1 LIRLPPNNVAL
12 TTGLR
17 RLTRS
22 TVTGALPTVTTS
34 ESVKAAC
41 QGANPWPGLATI
53 PWHLLHNTMLIYKPE
68 FDNLHRVIWNGGD
81 SPMLHFQKIKDGEW
95 KDLDSMTFMSGI
107 PTGTKELY
115 YEMREY
121 YNYSMT
127 MLQDIM
133 YAVAF

>member
-1 LIRLPPNNVAL
+1 M
-12 TTGLR
+12 
-17 RLTRS
+17 
-22 TVTGALPTVTTS
+22 TGALVTATKS

-41 QGANPWPGLATI
+41 QGANPWPDLATI

-68 FDNLHRVIWNGGD
+68 FDNLHRVIWNGGE
-81 SPMLHFQKIKDGEW
+81 SSMLHFQKIKDGEW

>member
-1 LIRLPPNNVAL
+1 MPH
-12 TTGLR
+12 TTI
-17 RLTRS
+17 
-22 TVTGALPTVTTS
+22 
-34 ESVKAAC
+34 
-41 QGANPWPGLATI
+41 ATI

-81 SPMLHFQKIKDGEW
+81 SSMLHFQKIKDGEW
-95 KDLDSMTFMSGI
+95 EDLDSLTFMSGM

>member
-1 LIRLPPNNVAL
+1 
-12 TTGLR
+12 
-17 RLTRS
+17 
-22 TVTGALPTVTTS
+22 
-34 ESVKAAC
+34 
-41 QGANPWPGLATI
+41 
-53 PWHLLHNTMLIYKPE
+53 MLIYQPQ
-68 FDNLHRVIWNGGD
+68 FDTRHRVIWNGGD
-81 SPMLHFQKIKDGEW
+81 SSMLHFQKIKDGEW
-95 KDLDSMTFMSGI
+95 EDLDSLTFMSGM

>member
-1 LIRLPPNNVAL
+1 
-12 TTGLR
+12 
-17 RLTRS
+17 
-22 TVTGALPTVTTS
+22 
-34 ESVKAAC
+34 
-41 QGANPWPGLATI
+41 
-53 PWHLLHNTMLIYKPE
+53 MLIYKPE
-68 FDNLHRVIWNGGD
+68 FDNLHRVIWNGGE
-81 SPMLHFQKIKDGEW
+81 SSMLHFQKIKDGEW
-95 KDLDSMTFMSGI
+95 KDLDSMAFMSGI

>member
-1 LIRLPPNNVAL
+1 MPH
-12 TTGLR
+12 TT
-17 RLTRS
+17 
-22 TVTGALPTVTTS
+22 
-34 ESVKAAC
+34 
-41 QGANPWPGLATI
+41 LATI

-81 SPMLHFQKIKDGEW
+81 SSMLHFQKIKDGEW